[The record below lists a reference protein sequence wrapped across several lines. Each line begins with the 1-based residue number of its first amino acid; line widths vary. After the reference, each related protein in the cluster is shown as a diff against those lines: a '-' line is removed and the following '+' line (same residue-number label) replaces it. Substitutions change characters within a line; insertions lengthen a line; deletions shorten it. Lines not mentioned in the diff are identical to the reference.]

1 MAAILRDKFKR
12 DAVRSATTSGL
23 TIGQGPS
30 EQGSGH
36 AVGLAPRRLGR
47 SKRVRCEIQ
56 NATIMLVQ
64 LIPLNCSANHVR
76 CDIAP
81 ISQGSVANSCF

>member
-47 SKRVRCEIQ
+47 SKRVRC
-56 NATIMLVQ
+56 
-64 LIPLNCSANHVR
+64 
-76 CDIAP
+76 
-81 ISQGSVANSCF
+81 